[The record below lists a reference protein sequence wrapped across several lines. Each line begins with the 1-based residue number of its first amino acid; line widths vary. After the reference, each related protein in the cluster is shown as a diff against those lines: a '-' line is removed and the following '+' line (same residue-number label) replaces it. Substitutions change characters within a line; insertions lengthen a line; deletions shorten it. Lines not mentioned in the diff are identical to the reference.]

1 MPYDA
6 IFVNK
11 NARPFRCS
19 TQPLF
24 QVAELASALVEA
36 FALAF
41 ALASALGEFVLV
53 ASAASVASAAVDAV
67 KHPLAS
73 MPTSAAKT
81 E

>member
-24 QVAELASALVEA
+24 QVAELASALVE
-36 FALAF
+36 AF